1 MILSHKEIEEI
12 AAAVTKDFNEFF
24 FGPDTDGRRLPRGT
38 PIDQFAREYLDLN
51 VSFAYLSED
60 GSICGLT
67 AYTDTEYIVED
78 RGFQRKIPLHRNE
91 VLMDRNFIEP
101 SQVRKLCGKRRFTL
115 AHECAHQI
123 LFQMETDKIREACR
137 RKYSARTAYSLRE
150 LKTRED
156 WNEWQANVL
165 EHLTKPDK

>member
-38 PIDQFAREYLDLN
+38 PIDQFAREYLGLN

-67 AYTDTEYIVED
+67 AYTIPSTSWRTEAFSAKS
-78 RGFQRKIPLHRNE
+78 R
-91 VLMDRNFIEP
+91 
-101 SQVRKLCGKRRFTL
+101 CT
-115 AHECAHQI
+115 
-123 LFQMETDKIREACR
+123 ETKF
-137 RKYSARTAYSLRE
+137 
-150 LKTRED
+150 
-156 WNEWQANVL
+156 
-165 EHLTKPDK
+165 